1 MALLFS
7 RIHLEVGDTD
17 VVHLSEFII
26 ESVVTNLLQ
35 FKMSLELRQEVFRI
49 DGNYFLDGLILSLFP
64 LYGQGDYYIEVT
76 NATIGGGAKLDLMR
90 PGIEDLFLNF
100 SFESIEVHFENLL
113 GGGSMQSAVETTINL
128 LGKQVVDAV
137 WSLINEPLCQII
149 EEVVNNALAP

>member
-64 LYGQGDYYIEVT
+64 LYGQGDY
-76 NATIGGGAKLDLMR
+76 
-90 PGIEDLFLNF
+90 
-100 SFESIEVHFENLL
+100 
-113 GGGSMQSAVETTINL
+113 
-128 LGKQVVDAV
+128 
-137 WSLINEPLCQII
+137 
-149 EEVVNNALAP
+149 